1 MIQIL
6 ETFLL
11 VFVGLA
17 AGIIN
22 TLAGGGS
29 AFTLPVLIFLGL
41 PPSVAN
47 GTNRIVI
54 VVQSLIGAL
63 GYKSK
68 GISTFPFNVYLG
80 ISASF
85 GAVIGALIAIEI
97 DEKIF
102 NRILAIVIITIGVL
116 IIANTKKIDSKLIE
130 KINGK
135 YLFFSLIIFFF
146 LGIYGGFLN
155 AGIGIVIMF
164 ILNRYNG
171 LDLVK
176 TNATKV
182 VLITIYSSIALIVF
196 AYNNSINW
204 EKGLWMALGTIYGA
218 WWSSRWSVK
227 KGDKVIKIV
236 ILIMITIIAIKLWFF
251 N

>member
-1 MIQIL
+1 MIEIL
-6 ETFLL
+6 EIFLL
-11 VFVGLA
+11 LFVGLA
-17 AGIIN
+17 AGVIN

-68 GISTFPFNVYLG
+68 GISTFPFNIYLG

-85 GAVIGALIAIEI
+85 GAVIGALIAIDI
-97 DEKIF
+97 DDKLF
-102 NRILAIVIITIGVL
+102 NRILAVVIITIGIL
-116 IIANTKKIDSKLIE
+116 IIANNKKLDSNLIE

-135 YLFFSLIIFFF
+135 YLFFSIIIFFF

-164 ILNRYNG
+164 ILNRFNG
-171 LDLVK
+171 LDLVR

-182 VLITIYSSIALIVF
+182 VLITIYSLSRHCIIHYCMTESEVI
-196 AYNNSINW
+196 YNYFTMYS
-204 EKGLWMALGTIYGA
+204 TQRR
-218 WWSSRWSVK
+218 SP
-227 KGDKVIKIV
+227 
-236 ILIMITIIAIKLWFF
+236 
-251 N
+251 

>member
-1 MIQIL
+1 M
-6 ETFLL
+6 F
-11 VFVGLA
+11 
-17 AGIIN
+17 
-22 TLAGGGS
+22 
-29 AFTLPVLIFLGL
+29 
-41 PPSVAN
+41 
-47 GTNRIVI
+47 
-54 VVQSLIGAL
+54 
-63 GYKSK
+63 
-68 GISTFPFNVYLG
+68 
-80 ISASF
+80 
-85 GAVIGALIAIEI
+85 
-97 DEKIF
+97 
-102 NRILAIVIITIGVL
+102 IT
-116 IIANTKKIDSKLIE
+116 
-130 KINGK
+130 
-135 YLFFSLIIFFF
+135 LIIFFF

-204 EKGLWMALGTIYGA
+204 EKGLWMSLGTIYGA

-236 ILIMITIIAIKLWFF
+236 MLIMITIIAIKLWFF

>member
-6 ETFLL
+6 EIVLL
-11 VFVGLA
+11 IFVGLA
-17 AGIIN
+17 AGVIN

-54 VVQSLIGAL
+54 VIQSLIGAL

-97 DEKIF
+97 DEKLF

-116 IIANTKKIDSKLIE
+116 IIANNKKLDSKLIE

-182 VLITIYSSIALIVF
+182 VLITIYSSVALIVF

-204 EKGLWMALGTIYGA
+204 EKGLWMGLGTIYGA

-236 ILIMITIIAIKLWFF
+236 MLIMIIIIAIKLWFF
-251 N
+251 

>member
-1 MIQIL
+1 METTILTVNNVWMMIC
-6 ETFLL
+6 TAL
-11 VFVGLA
+11 VFFMHLGFSFLEIGLTRKK
-17 AGIIN
+17 N
-22 TLAGGGS
+22 T
-29 AFTLPVLIFLGL
+29 V
-41 PPSVAN
+41 N
-47 GTNRIVI
+47 
-54 VVQSLIGAL
+54 
-63 GYKSK
+63 
-68 GISTFPFNVYLG
+68 
-80 ISASF
+80 
-85 GAVIGALIAIEI
+85 
-97 DEKIF
+97 
-102 NRILAIVIITIGVL
+102 ILFKNFFVITIGVL
-116 IIANTKKIDSKLIE
+116 IIANNKKLDSKLIE

-227 KGDKVIKIV
+227 KGDKVIKIFM
-236 ILIMITIIAIKLWFF
+236 LIMIIIIAIKLWFF

>member
-1 MIQIL
+1 MIEIL
-6 ETFLL
+6 EIVILL
-11 VFVGLA
+11 FVGLA
-17 AGIIN
+17 AGVIN

-54 VVQSLIGAL
+54 VIQSLIGAL

-68 GISTFPFNVYLG
+68 GISTFPFNIYLG

-97 DEKIF
+97 DEKLF

-116 IIANTKKIDSKLIE
+116 IIANNKKLDSKLIE

-204 EKGLWMALGTIYGA
+204 EKGLWMSLGTIYGA

-236 ILIMITIIAIKLWFF
+236 MLIMITIIAIKLWFF

>member
-1 MIQIL
+1 
-6 ETFLL
+6 
-11 VFVGLA
+11 
-17 AGIIN
+17 
-22 TLAGGGS
+22 
-29 AFTLPVLIFLGL
+29 
-41 PPSVAN
+41 
-47 GTNRIVI
+47 
-54 VVQSLIGAL
+54 
-63 GYKSK
+63 
-68 GISTFPFNVYLG
+68 
-80 ISASF
+80 
-85 GAVIGALIAIEI
+85 
-97 DEKIF
+97 
-102 NRILAIVIITIGVL
+102 
-116 IIANTKKIDSKLIE
+116 
-130 KINGK
+130 
-135 YLFFSLIIFFF
+135 
-146 LGIYGGFLN
+146 
-155 AGIGIVIMF
+155 MF

-236 ILIMITIIAIKLWFF
+236 MLIMIIIIAIKLWFF

>member
-1 MIQIL
+1 MIEIL
-6 ETFLL
+6 EIVIL

-17 AGIIN
+17 AGVIN

-54 VVQSLIGAL
+54 VIQSLIGAL

-68 GISTFPFNVYLG
+68 GISTFPFNIYLG

-97 DEKIF
+97 DEKLF

-116 IIANTKKIDSKLIE
+116 IIANNKKLDSKLIE

-135 YLFFSLIIFFF
+135 HLFFSLIIFFF

-204 EKGLWMALGTIYGA
+204 EKGLWMSLGTIYGA

-227 KGDKVIKIV
+227 KGDKVIKIFM
-236 ILIMITIIAIKLWFF
+236 LIMIIIIAIKLWFF

>member
-1 MIQIL
+1 MIEIL
-6 ETFLL
+6 EILIL

-17 AGIIN
+17 AGVIN

-54 VVQSLIGAL
+54 VIQSLIGAL

-68 GISTFPFNVYLG
+68 GISTFPFNIYLG

-97 DEKIF
+97 DEKLF

-116 IIANTKKIDSKLIE
+116 IIANNKKLDSKLIE

-176 TNATKV
+176 TNGTKV

-204 EKGLWMALGTIYGA
+204 EKGLWMSLGTIYGA

-236 ILIMITIIAIKLWFF
+236 MLIMITIIAIKLWFF

>member
-1 MIQIL
+1 MIEIL
-6 ETFLL
+6 EIVIL

-17 AGIIN
+17 AGVIN

-54 VVQSLIGAL
+54 VIQSLIGAL

-68 GISTFPFNVYLG
+68 GISTFPFNIYLG

-97 DEKIF
+97 DEKLF

-116 IIANTKKIDSKLIE
+116 IIANNKKLDSKLIE

-204 EKGLWMALGTIYGA
+204 EKGLWMSLGTIYGA

-236 ILIMITIIAIKLWFF
+236 MLIMIIIIAIKLWFF

>member
-1 MIQIL
+1 MVDIL
-6 ETFLL
+6 EIVLL
-11 VFVGLA
+11 AFVGLA

-54 VVQSLIGAL
+54 VVQSLIGSL

-68 GISTFPFNVYLG
+68 GVSTFPFNIYLG

-97 DEKIF
+97 DDKLF
-102 NRILAIVIITIGVL
+102 NKILAIVIITIGVM
-116 IIANTKKIDSKLIE
+116 IIVNKNRVDSKLIE

-135 YLFFSLIIFFF
+135 HLFFSIIIFFF

-164 ILNRYNG
+164 ILNRFNG
-171 LDLVK
+171 LDLIK

-182 VLITIYSSIALIVF
+182 VLITIYSTVALMVF
-196 AYNNSINW
+196 AYNNSIDW
-204 EKGLWMALGTIYGA
+204 EKGLWMALGTAYGA

-227 KGDKVIKIV
+227 KGDKVIRITM
-236 ILIMITIIAIKLWFF
+236 LIMIIIITIKLWFF

>member
-1 MIQIL
+1 MDIFEIL
-6 ETFLL
+6 LL
-11 VFVGLA
+11 AFVGLA
-17 AGIIN
+17 AGVIN

-54 VVQSLIGAL
+54 VVQSLIGSL

-68 GISTFPFNVYLG
+68 GVSTFPFNIYLG

-85 GAVIGALIAIEI
+85 GAVIGALIAIDI
-97 DEKIF
+97 DDKLF
-102 NRILAIVIITIGVL
+102 NRILAVVIITIGIL
-116 IIANTKKIDSKLIE
+116 IIANNKKLDSNLIE

-135 YLFFSLIIFFF
+135 YLFFSIIIFFF

-164 ILNRYNG
+164 ILNRFNG

-182 VLITIYSSIALIVF
+182 VLITIYSSVALFVF
-196 AYNNSINW
+196 AYNNSIDW

-218 WWSSRWSVK
+218 WWASRWSVK
-227 KGDKVIKIV
+227 KGDKVIKTV
-236 ILIMITIIAIKLWFF
+236 MLIMIIIIAIKLWFF

>member
-1 MIQIL
+1 MIEIL
-6 ETFLL
+6 EIVIL

-17 AGIIN
+17 AGVIN

-54 VVQSLIGAL
+54 VIQSLIGAL

-68 GISTFPFNVYLG
+68 GISTFPFNIYLG

-97 DEKIF
+97 DEKLF

-116 IIANTKKIDSKLIE
+116 IIANNKKLDSKLIE

-135 YLFFSLIIFFF
+135 YLIFSLIIFFF

-171 LDLVK
+171 LDLVR

-236 ILIMITIIAIKLWFF
+236 MLIMIIIIAIKLWFF

>member
-1 MIQIL
+1 VDIFEIL
-6 ETFLL
+6 LL
-11 VFVGLA
+11 AFVGLA
-17 AGIIN
+17 AGVIN

-54 VVQSLIGAL
+54 VVQSLIGSL

-68 GISTFPFNVYLG
+68 GVSTFPFNIYLG

-85 GAVIGALIAIEI
+85 GAVIGALIAIDI
-97 DEKIF
+97 DDKLF
-102 NRILAIVIITIGVL
+102 NRILAVVIITIGIL
-116 IIANTKKIDSKLIE
+116 IIANNKKLDSNLIE

-135 YLFFSLIIFFF
+135 YLFFSIIIFFF

-164 ILNRYNG
+164 ILNRFNG

-182 VLITIYSSIALIVF
+182 VLITIYSSVALFVF
-196 AYNNSINW
+196 AYNNSIDW

-218 WWSSRWSVK
+218 WWASRWSVK
-227 KGDKVIKIV
+227 KGDKVIKTV
-236 ILIMITIIAIKLWFF
+236 MLIMIIIIAIKLWFF

>member
-1 MIQIL
+1 MIEIL
-6 ETFLL
+6 EIVILL
-11 VFVGLA
+11 FVGLA
-17 AGIIN
+17 AGVIN

-54 VVQSLIGAL
+54 VIQSLIGAL

-68 GISTFPFNVYLG
+68 GISTFPFNIYLG

-97 DEKIF
+97 DEKLF

-116 IIANTKKIDSKLIE
+116 IITNNKKLDSKLIE

-204 EKGLWMALGTIYGA
+204 EKGLWMSLGTIYGA

-236 ILIMITIIAIKLWFF
+236 MLIMITIIAIKLWFF